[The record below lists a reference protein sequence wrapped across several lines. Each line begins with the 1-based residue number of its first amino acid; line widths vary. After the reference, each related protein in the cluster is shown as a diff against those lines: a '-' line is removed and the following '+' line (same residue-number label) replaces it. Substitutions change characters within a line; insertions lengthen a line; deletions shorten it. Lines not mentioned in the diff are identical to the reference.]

1 LEQERLLHRGAGL
14 DAGLFISYGTSAEV
28 IKIDDEVW
36 GSQRV
41 SISER
46 INEAAR
52 GTARNMATYRLLEDS
67 LAAARN
73 ERTNPHLEFPFR
85 VFIADTRSFSL
96 EPEAAILWNK
106 AIDDHDQDQLAR
118 FLDTLKE
125 QVIRQFGEA
134 NQEDQGTARMTITD
148 IYNLG
153 EAMSA
158 GGLDAYLQQTRN
170 THFFFRIQ
178 VRTDEL
184 HSEFRDRF
192 FFPDDMLGLIVGRR
206 LSTVET
212 DVEVFRYVGQ
222 VLFRGFEV
230 NRPTPV
236 YEILRP
242 DSLFVRLL
250 QKHHLNEWQAEAFQN
265 PECKLESLINISSA
279 SEATI

>member
-1 LEQERLLHRGAGL
+1 
-14 DAGLFISYGTSAEV
+14 
-28 IKIDDEVW
+28 
-36 GSQRV
+36 
-41 SISER
+41 
-46 INEAAR
+46 
-52 GTARNMATYRLLEDS
+52 
-67 LAAARN
+67 
-73 ERTNPHLEFPFR
+73 PFR

-96 EPEAAILWNK
+96 EPETATLWNK
-106 AIDDHDQDQLAR
+106 AIEDHDQDQLAR
-118 FLDTLKE
+118 FLDALKE
-125 QVIRQFGEA
+125 QVYRQFGEA
-134 NQEDQGTARMTITD
+134 NQEDSGTAQMTITD
-148 IYNLG
+148 IYNIG

-178 VRTDEL
+178 VKTDEL

-192 FFPDDMLGLIVGRR
+192 FFPDEMIGLIVGRR
-206 LSTVET
+206 LSAVET
-212 DVEVFRYVGQ
+212 DVEVFCYVGQ

-250 QKHHLNEWQAEAFQN
+250 LKHHLNEWLAEAFQN
-265 PECKLESLINISSA
+265 PECKLESLMSIGSA